1 MWTLYAAC
9 RSVLGG
15 AGWLWSGFLV
25 EWELHV
31 SGGCGCGF
39 TGRCHSPVVSS
50 RFPVR
55 TTRSFGSETVH
66 VLAVYTILYPLSQN
80 LRAAISDEW
89 DNLGIMWASVMCAGS
104 HGMSRL
110 HVCVDVRIFPSGM
123 VMCSGVMAGL
133 MLIVGAFSVRKWAVA
148 PVSLMAW

>member
-1 MWTLYAAC
+1 MWTLSAAC
-9 RSVLGG
+9 CSVLGG
-15 AGWLWSGFLV
+15 AGLLGAGLLVAWSR
-25 EWELHV
+25 V
-31 SGGCGCGF
+31 SGGCFSGF

-55 TTRSFGSETVH
+55 TTRSFASETVH
-66 VLAVYTILYPLSQN
+66 DSAVYTILYPLSQN

-89 DNLGIMWASVMCAGS
+89 DNPGIMWASVTFAGS

-123 VMCSGVMAGL
+123 VTCSGVTAGL
-133 MLIVGAFSVRKWAVA
+133 MLIAGAFSVRKCAVA
-148 PVSLMAW
+148 PVSLMA